1 MGSRALSLLTGATIR
16 ILVLCLLSA
25 LPAGAQSFSDQTTA
39 AGLNFTPSV
48 TGPSTTNHRY
58 YPGGAVG
65 DFNRDGWPDLFLI
78 GGNGVADAL
87 YINNGS
93 GTFTDRASSWGVA
106 LLHRGR
112 AASVGDFNR
121 DGWQDIYIT
130 SGGDLT
136 AADRSGQHIL
146 YRNSGNGTFTNV
158 AVAAGVHFTSSSLT
172 TTSSAWGDHD
182 LDGDL
187 DLFVMTWD
195 PGNTGNR
202 LFRNNGNETFTD
214 VTVAAGIVQNL
225 HGYAPRFVDM
235 NGDRYPELLLVADHL
250 TSKYYVNN
258 GNGTFTNRTLTSG
271 TGLDDNGM
279 GTNVGDYNRDGQF
292 DWYVTSIYRDDQSTG
307 LDGNYLY
314 VNQGSNVFTPLPL
327 SGGVKD
333 GGFGWGTESLDF
345 DHDGFIDIAETN
357 GWVDLEYVNEP
368 SYLFRNNGD
377 MTFTRSS
384 LPKTCEGKSLMTL
397 DYDRDGDLDL
407 VITCW
412 NAAVRLWRNDVS
424 GSNRNWLEIFLDTS
438 PVAAL
443 APDGIGS
450 RITAAT
456 GIVSQYFT
464 MSRGATYLG
473 QSQLVA
479 HFGLGSASDVDQLAI
494 EWTNGTTTVWN
505 DVPAN
510 QIITVSPSIAGASGE
525 SSSPNIASQ
534 AIRASLNRATG
545 LIDVTYTPACNSSNH
560 TIYYGDLSQVSSYNY
575 SGAACGRGRSG
586 STSFNPGG
594 LNRAFFLIVG
604 NTGLVEGSYGR
615 RSPGVERPEDT
626 ATLGCDLPQDLSA
639 VCQ

>member
-1 MGSRALSLLTGATIR
+1 MGSRAW
-16 ILVLCLLSA
+16 VLPIVASTWIPVLGLLSSS
-25 LPAGAQSFSDQTTA
+25 PAGAQSFTDQTTA
-39 AGLNFTPSV
+39 AGLSFTPSV
-48 TGPSTTNHRY
+48 TGPATTNHRF

-87 YINNGS
+87 FINNGN
-93 GTFTDRASSWGVA
+93 GTFTNRASSWGVA
-106 LLHRGR
+106 LIHHGRG
-112 AASVGDFNR
+112 ASVGDFNR

-130 SGGDLT
+130 SGGDMT
-136 AADRSGQHIL
+136 GADRSGQHIL
-146 YRNSGNGTFTNV
+146 YRNNGNGTFTNV
-158 AVAAGVHFTSSSLT
+158 ATAAGVNFTSSSLT
-172 TTSSAWGDHD
+172 TTSSAWGDYD

-195 PGNTGNR
+195 IGNTGNR

-214 VTVAAGIVQNL
+214 VTIAAGIVQNL
-225 HGYAPRFVDM
+225 HGYAPRFADM

-258 GNGTFTNRTLTSG
+258 GNGTFTNRTSTSG

-279 GTNVGDYNRDGQF
+279 GTNVGDFNRDGRF

-314 VNQGSNVFTPLPL
+314 VNQGSNVFAPLPA
-327 SGGVKD
+327 SSGVKD

-345 DHDGFIDIAETN
+345 DHDGFVDIAETN
-357 GWVDLEYVNEP
+357 GWLDAEYTNEP
-368 SYLFRNNGD
+368 TYLFRNNGD

-384 LPKTCEGKSLMTL
+384 LPKTCEGRSLMTL
-397 DYDRDGDLDL
+397 DYDRDGDMDM

-412 NAAVRLWRNDVS
+412 NAAVKLWRNDVTGPS
-424 GSNRNWLEIFLDTS
+424 SNWLEIFLDTS
-438 PVAAL
+438 GVGAL

-450 RITAAT
+450 RLTAAT
-456 GIVSQYFT
+456 GVVSQYFT
-464 MSRGATYLG
+464 ISRGATYLG

-479 HFGLGSASDVDQLAI
+479 HFGLGSASDVDQLTI
-494 EWTNGTTTVWN
+494 EWTNGTTTVLN

-510 QIITVSPSIAGASGE
+510 QIITASPSITGAPGE
-525 SSSPNIASQ
+525 SSSPSTPTPMM
-534 AIRASLNRATG
+534 RASYNRVTG

-560 TIYYGDLSQVSSYNY
+560 TIYYGDLSQLSSYSY

-586 STSFNPGG
+586 ATSFNPGG

-604 NTGLVEGSYGR
+604 NTGLLEGSYGR
-615 RSPGVERPEDT
+615 RSSGVERPEDT